1 MKRYFNNFEKAVQQH
16 KQDGGWLVRTTSYE
30 WVVCSE
36 FDDANGTLRDHF
48 RSPDYGHFYFLTC
61 VEASVILHAYP
72 HNERSGFVLGVWPD
86 GPLDNDGYL
95 ALTYRSYASVR
106 RLLKTT
112 KENT

>member
-1 MKRYFNNFEKAVQQH
+1 M
-16 KQDGGWLVRTTSYE
+16 
-30 WVVCSE
+30 
-36 FDDANGTLRDHF
+36 
-48 RSPDYGHFYFLTC
+48 
-61 VEASVILHAYP
+61 EASVILHAYP